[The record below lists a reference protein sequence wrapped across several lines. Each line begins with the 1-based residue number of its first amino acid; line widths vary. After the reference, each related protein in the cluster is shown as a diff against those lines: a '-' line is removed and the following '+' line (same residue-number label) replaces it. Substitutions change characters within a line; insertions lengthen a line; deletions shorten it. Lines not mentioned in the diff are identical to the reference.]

1 MKILKKLRDD
11 TRNFRQMLWAR
22 RHFSNWLAIWTS
34 MVLKRQPP
42 PLKTRQ
48 GNFILSHAA
57 IDQPLFLY
65 REMFDPCD
73 YLADG
78 FYKPGTNDTVVDIG
92 ANIGFFAHR
101 MLSENSKI
109 TVHCFEPV
117 SSTRERLQTN
127 VTNNRLTASVHIYP
141 YAVSRFSGEAH
152 IQMTDSSLRATVVT
166 CSNLGAELVQ
176 CITLSD
182 ALRLCA
188 PLNRIALL
196 KIDAEGSEVDILSG
210 ADTTDWSRIDRVAL
224 EYHDNLRPGSKS
236 ACLSI
241 LESHRLSLFRLEEHG
256 NGTGVILATC
266 QMRLYDQAS
275 MDIADC

>member
-1 MKILKKLRDD
+1 
-11 TRNFRQMLWAR
+11 
-22 RHFSNWLAIWTS
+22 
-34 MVLKRQPP
+34 MVLERVPP

-73 YLADG
+73 YLTDG
-78 FYKPGTNDTVVDIG
+78 FYKPATNDTVVDIG

-101 MLSENSKI
+101 LLLENSNI

-117 SSTRERLQTN
+117 SSTRERLLTN

-152 IQMTDSSLRATVVT
+152 IQLTESSLRATMVGT
-166 CSNLGAELVQ
+166 SNQGTELVQ

-188 PLNRIALL
+188 PVKRIALL
-196 KIDAEGSEVDILSG
+196 KIDTEGSEVEILSG
-210 ADTTDWSRIDRVAL
+210 ADQAEWHKIDRVAL
-224 EYHDNLRPGSKS
+224 EYHDNLRPGSKA

-241 LESHRLSLFRLEEHG
+241 LESQGFSPFRIEEHG
-256 NGTGVILATC
+256 NGTGVILAC
-266 QMRLYDQAS
+266 GPMPA
-275 MDIADC
+275 